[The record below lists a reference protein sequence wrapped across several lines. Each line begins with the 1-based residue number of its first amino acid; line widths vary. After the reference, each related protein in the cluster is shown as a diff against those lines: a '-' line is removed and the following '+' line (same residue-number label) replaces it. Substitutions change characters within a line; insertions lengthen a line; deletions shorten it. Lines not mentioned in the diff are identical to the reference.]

1 MSEVR
6 QGAGWWQ
13 ATDGRWYPP
22 ETHPEYRAPPP
33 NPSTVGPRREAL
45 PPERALRPSPLDREG
60 ALALLAELQEVE
72 RSLWAVRDELRR
84 LLDDGQTP

>member
-1 MSEVR
+1 MSDVSE
-6 QGAGWWQ
+6 GAGWWQ

-22 ETHPEYRAPPP
+22 ETHPEYRAPQPD
-33 NPSTVGPRREAL
+33 PSTVGPSRHAPSPKL
-45 PPERALRPSPLDREG
+45 TLRPSPLDRE
-60 ALALLAELQEVE
+60 AAMALLAELQEVE